1 MVLSVLKLS
10 EPGNRIGLITS
21 RRIGNA
27 VTRNRTR
34 RRLREMVRMT
44 RPRFKDGLWVVII
57 ARRPAALAEYKE
69 IEREWLNLARRASI
83 LTD

>member
-21 RRIGNA
+21 RLIGNA